1 MRREPLIDVP
11 PWALPVVVLAVT
23 MPIVIAMITA
33 GPFLGL
39 VIGGLVAAA
48 VVLTAVRLA
57 TVPPCRW
64 RRRPTRDSP
73 RRPDGAR

>member
-11 PWALPVVVLAVT
+11 PWALPVLVLAVT
-23 MPIVIAMITA
+23 MPIVIAMVTA

-48 VVLTAVRLA
+48 VVLTAIRLA
-57 TVPPCRW
+57 TVPPRRW
-64 RRRPTRDSP
+64 RRRYRNRP
-73 RRPDGAR
+73 RRPGGAR